1 MPSNPDVRIRSM
13 IRENATD
20 YLEGNA
26 SLEDTLNIIDK
37 LLNVYLKE

>member
-13 IRENATD
+13 IRENAAD